1 VRPGRWFPVGAGPEL
16 DDHSATMATSQP
28 GAPWRFR
35 PADSGAALR
44 SIADLDRSALLD
56 GARPDGNGIS
66 CRLADPAMLWDQYV
80 LLTRHRWE
88 ALFPSGMWSV
98 AAVDLPDWP
107 VAPAAGALLRLAVS
121 KQRRRALEVVCSI
134 DSVAIA
140 KMLFSI
146 TTDGPE
152 P

>member
-1 VRPGRWFPVGAGPEL
+1 MV
-16 DDHSATMATSQP
+16 TSQP
-28 GAPWRFR
+28 SARWRFQ
-35 PADSGAALR
+35 PDGSGAALR

-56 GARPDGNGIS
+56 GARPDPDGIT
-66 CRLADPAMLWDQYV
+66 CGLAEPAMLWDQYV

-107 VAPAAGALLRLAVS
+107 VAPAAGASLHLAVS